1 MIKAFPTEMDSA
13 SEEERATKRLAG
25 VDVRRIRIAK
35 RSRKHVWRIGLA
47 SSLALSLASTT
58 LRGEPA
64 TAPDAQTS
72 DTKTTD
78 LSGKRL
84 ELRGVEDTLSASEEQ
99 RRKIDS
105 EIEKLQAERERLNK
119 ALLDATARL
128 RATEESAEEVEKRL
142 VELKGGEEAIVQ
154 SLKNRRVLI
163 GEVLMVLQR
172 MGRRPPPALLA
183 RPEDILEAIRAS
195 MAIGA
200 VLPQMRA
207 ETAALQA
214 DLTKLLGLRDDI
226 RAQQANLEH
235 ERDEL
240 NVQRSNLAPMI
251 EARQQALHEAE
262 AAKAAQGERARA
274 LAAQATSIK
283 DLIARMEAES
293 EAAKRAALAAREAD
307 AAREAADAAL
317 SREQRAAALAAPF
330 HDPARLAPAAAFV
343 DLKGRLPLPASGQIL
358 RRFGTP
364 DGYGGS
370 EKGLSIGAR
379 DMGVVIAPADG
390 WVAFSGPY
398 RSYGQLLII
407 NAGGG
412 YYIVLAGMARI
423 NVNVGQFV
431 LAGEPVASMGD
442 GSAQTAAT
450 IAIGAKQPILYV
462 EFRKDGTSIDPGPW
476 WARSD
481 TRKVGG

>member
-1 MIKAFPTEMDSA
+1 M
-13 SEEERATKRLAG
+13 SEVGSGLRREHSTKNSQATLRSSRLNSG
-25 VDVRRIRIAK
+25 SRVVRLVLCCAM
-35 RSRKHVWRIGLA
+35 
-47 SSLALSLASTT
+47 SLAAAP

-64 TAPDAQTS
+64 RAPEPATANAEDS
-72 DTKTTD
+72 S
-78 LSGKRL
+78 LFSKRL
-84 ELRGVEDTLSASEEQ
+84 ELRGVEDTINASEEQ
-99 RRKIDS
+99 RRKIEG
-105 EIEKLQAERERLNK
+105 EITTLQAERERLNQT
-119 ALLDATARL
+119 LLDATTRL
-128 RATEESAEEVEKRL
+128 RATEESADEVEKRL
-142 VELKGGEEAIVQ
+142 EELKTGEEAIVQ
-154 SLKNRRVLI
+154 SLKNRRALV

-200 VLPQMRA
+200 VLPQMRS
-207 ETAALQA
+207 ETIALQA
-214 DLTKLLGLRDDI
+214 DLSQLLRLRDDI
-226 RAQQANLEH
+226 RTQQVNLT
-235 ERDEL
+235 RQKDDL
-240 NVQRSNLAPMI
+240 NIQRSNLAPMI
-251 EARQQALHEAE
+251 EARQKALQEAQS
-262 AAKAAQGERARA
+262 ARAAQAERARA

-283 DLIARMEAES
+283 DLIARMEAEN
-293 EAAKRAALAAREAD
+293 EAARHAAQAARDAD

-330 HDPARLAPAAAFV
+330 HDSARLAPAAAFV

-364 DGYGGS
+364 DGYGGT

-379 DMGVVIAPADG
+379 DKGVVIAPADG
-390 WVAFSGPY
+390 WIAFSGPY

-407 NAGGG
+407 NAGAG

>member
-1 MIKAFPTEMDSA
+1 M
-13 SEEERATKRLAG
+13 
-25 VDVRRIRIAK
+25 
-35 RSRKHVWRIGLA
+35 
-47 SSLALSLASTT
+47 
-58 LRGEPA
+58 
-64 TAPDAQTS
+64 
-72 DTKTTD
+72 
-78 LSGKRL
+78 
-84 ELRGVEDTLSASEEQ
+84 
-99 RRKIDS
+99 
-105 EIEKLQAERERLNK
+105 
-119 ALLDATARL
+119 

-214 DLTKLLGLRDDI
+214 DLTKLLRLRDDI

-240 NVQRSNLAPMI
+240 NAQRSNLAPDDRS
-251 EARQQALHEAE
+251 AATSACTKPRRRE
-262 AAKAAQGERARA
+262 AAQAERARA

-293 EAAKRAALAAREAD
+293 EAARAGGPRGARSGRREGSGRRRPV
-307 AAREAADAAL
+307 ARAEGRGAG
-317 SREQRAAALAAPF
+317 RAFPRSGATCPRRRVCRSQGAGC
-330 HDPARLAPAAAFV
+330 HCRLQA
-343 DLKGRLPLPASGQIL
+343 QIL

-364 DGYGGS
+364 DGYGGT

-379 DMGVVIAPADG
+379 DNGVVIAPADG

-442 GSAQTAAT
+442 GAAQTAAT

>member
-1 MIKAFPTEMDSA
+1 VT
-13 SEEERATKRLAG
+13 RA
-25 VDVRRIRIAK
+25 DCW
-35 RSRKHVWRIGLA
+35 RSRTAIANLVLIC
-47 SSLALSLASTT
+47 ALCCCAAP

-64 TAPDAQTS
+64 PAPGGHDADAKGAPD
-72 DTKTTD
+72 
-78 LSGKRL
+78 LSVKRL
-84 ELRGVEDTLSASEEQ
+84 ELRGVQDTLDASDEL
-99 RRKIDS
+99 RHKIEV
-105 EIEKLQAERERLNK
+105 EIAALQAERERLNQT
-119 ALLDATARL
+119 LLDATTRL
-128 RATEESAEEVEKRL
+128 RATEEGAAELEQRLEQLKR
-142 VELKGGEEAIVQ
+142 GEDAILQ
-154 SLKNRRVLI
+154 SLRNRRALI
-163 GEVLMVLQR
+163 GEVLLVLQR

-214 DLTKLLGLRDDI
+214 DLSQLLRLRDDI
-226 RAQQANLEH
+226 RTQQANLT
-235 ERDEL
+235 RQKDAL
-240 NVQRSNLAPMI
+240 ISQRAALAPMI
-251 EARQQALHEAE
+251 EARQEALMEKQTARDAQA
-262 AAKAAQGERARA
+262 ERARG

-293 EAAKRAALAAREAD
+293 EAVRRAAQLARDAD
-307 AAREAADAAL
+307 AAHEAADLAL
-317 SREQRAAALAAPF
+317 SREQRAKAQAAPF
-330 HDPARLAPAAAFV
+330 HDAARLAPAVAFAN
-343 DLKGRLPLPASGQIL
+343 LRGRLPLPTTGPAL
-358 RRFGTP
+358 RRFGAP
-364 DGYGGS
+364 DGYGGY
-370 EKGLSIGAR
+370 EKGLSIAAR
-379 DMGVVIAPADG
+379 ENGIVVSPSDG
-390 WVAFSGPY
+390 WVVYSGPY

-407 NAGGG
+407 NAGAG

-481 TRKVGG
+481 MRKVGG

>member
-1 MIKAFPTEMDSA
+1 
-13 SEEERATKRLAG
+13 
-25 VDVRRIRIAK
+25 
-35 RSRKHVWRIGLA
+35 
-47 SSLALSLASTT
+47 LALLCALCLTAAP
-58 LRGEPA
+58 LRGEP
-64 TAPDAQTS
+64 TPAPGGHDA
-72 DTKTTD
+72 KGAPD

-84 ELRGVEDTLSASEEQ
+84 ELRGVQDTLDASEGL
-99 RRKIDS
+99 RHKIES
-105 EIEKLQAERERLNK
+105 EIATLQAERERLNQT
-119 ALLDATARL
+119 LLDATARL
-128 RATEESAEEVEKRL
+128 RATEESAAEVEQRLEQLKR
-142 VELKGGEEAIVQ
+142 GEEAILQ
-154 SLKNRRVLI
+154 SLRNRRALV
-163 GEVLMVLQR
+163 GEVLLVLQR

-214 DLTKLLGLRDDI
+214 DLSQLLRLRDDI
-226 RAQQANLEH
+226 RTQQANLA
-235 ERDEL
+235 RQKDDL
-240 NVQRSNLAPMI
+240 ISQRAALAPMI
-251 EARQQALHEAE
+251 EARQEALREKQTARDAQA
-262 AAKAAQGERARA
+262 ERARA

-283 DLIARMEAES
+283 DLIARMESES
-293 EAAKRAALAAREAD
+293 EAVRSAAQMAHDAD
-307 AAREAADAAL
+307 AMHEAADAAL
-317 SREQRAAALAAPF
+317 SREQRAKAQAAPF
-330 HDPARLAPAAAFV
+330 HDAARLAPAVAFAN
-343 DLKGRLPLPASGQIL
+343 LKGRLPLPTLGPAL
-358 RRFGTP
+358 RRFGAP

-370 EKGLSIGAR
+370 EKGLSIAAR
-379 DMGVVIAPADG
+379 ENGIVVSPSDG
-390 WVAFSGPY
+390 WVVYSGPY

-407 NAGGG
+407 NAGAG

-481 TRKVGG
+481 MRKVGG

>member
-1 MIKAFPTEMDSA
+1 VVNLALLCA
-13 SEEERATKRLAG
+13 VGLRATPLRAEPTPAQDG
-25 VDVRRIRIAK
+25 R
-35 RSRKHVWRIGLA
+35 G
-47 SSLALSLASTT
+47 ASTT
-58 LRGEPA
+58 D
-64 TAPDAQTS
+64 AP
-72 DTKTTD
+72 D

-84 ELRGVEDTLSASEEQ
+84 ELRGVQDTLDASDEQ

-105 EIEKLQAERERLNK
+105 EIATLQAERERLNQT
-119 ALLDATARL
+119 LLDATARL
-128 RATEESAEEVEKRL
+128 RATEESAAEVEQKL
-142 VELKGGEEAIVQ
+142 DSLKGGEDAILQ
-154 SLKNRRVLI
+154 SLRNRRALV

-207 ETAALQA
+207 ETATLQA
-214 DLTKLLGLRDDI
+214 DLSQLLRLRDDI
-226 RAQQANLEH
+226 RSQQAKLARQKE
-235 ERDEL
+235 EL
-240 NVQRSNLAPMI
+240 ASQRATLAPMI
-251 EARQQALHEAE
+251 EARQQALREKQTARDAQAE
-262 AAKAAQGERARA
+262 RA
-274 LAAQATSIK
+274 LALAAKATSIK

-293 EAAKRAALAAREAD
+293 EAARRAARTAREAD

-317 SREQRAAALAAPF
+317 SREQRAKAQAAPF
-330 HDPARLAPAAAFV
+330 HDAARLAPAVAFAN
-343 DLKGRLPLPASGQIL
+343 LKGRLPLPTIGPAL
-358 RRFGTP
+358 RRFGAP
-364 DGYGGS
+364 DGYGGN
-370 EKGLSIGAR
+370 ERGLSIAAR
-379 DMGVVIAPADG
+379 ENGLVVSPSDG
-390 WVAFSGPY
+390 WIVFSGPY

-407 NAGGG
+407 NAGAG
-412 YYIVLAGMARI
+412 YYIVLAGMSRI

-481 TRKVGG
+481 MRKVGG